1 MDLGKVSTDTLINIK
16 FCILQLYFSL
26 NFSLINNVSC

>member
-1 MDLGKVSTDTLINIK
+1 MDLGKVSTDTLIIK